1 MNINDESVLEKLNKI
16 IALNRFNKIQILH
29 IVKLALIS
37 KDYDDLE
44 DNMTWENIDNKHKTN
59 IKN

>member
-1 MNINDESVLEKLNKI
+1 MNINDYSVLEQLNKI
-16 IALNRFNKIQILH
+16 IAINIFNKIQILH

-44 DNMTWENIDNKHKTN
+44 DNMTWENIDNKYKTN